1 MIHALQTERRDDIRS
16 FLKALRGRL
25 HPDTKTLGAHERLNS
40 RRGRAVTQ
48 EELAEAVGVTRGWYA
63 LLESGAAIQP
73 SVAMLDRLAAA
84 LKTTPD
90 ERTTLFHLAIPA
102 LQNSVAENKQD
113 MYDVLSFLKAVSSRL
128 WKATSENEALTIVG
142 EHLANWFQGA
152 GLVVLAKRVDV
163 GEWELC
169 FAPDRVAEKPWSKYF
184 EDLRGHLSPP
194 QLDELWSYPRQQAPG
209 DVSDDAAL
217 MGVAPD
223 VCRLAAETLRRYHL
237 ESPSFIQGR
246 ISSRHGFVGCIHVQ
260 HETRRIYSDLDR
272 AVLGAA
278 AELTSLALS

>member
-184 EDLRGHLSPP
+184 EDL
-194 QLDELWSYPRQQAPG
+194 QAPG